1 MTLLECVLLSI
12 VVYLLIGIFSLFL
25 PIIKEMFD
33 VKNLLPTEKG
43 EYNILAVACIL
54 LWPIILVT
62 IVIQWCEDTYNKK

>member
-43 EYNILAVACIL
+43 EYHILAVACIL
-54 LWPIILVT
+54 LWPIILVA
-62 IVIQWCEDTYNKK
+62 IFLQWCEDKYNKK